1 VRLAAEAALQKNPS
15 EGVRSDKGGL
25 MTWLQRRPAVLLLM
39 LAAVVAALLVSL
51 ALAGPPAGTVDRGE
65 PTTYLADEGG
75 D

>member
-1 VRLAAEAALQKNPS
+1 
-15 EGVRSDKGGL
+15 